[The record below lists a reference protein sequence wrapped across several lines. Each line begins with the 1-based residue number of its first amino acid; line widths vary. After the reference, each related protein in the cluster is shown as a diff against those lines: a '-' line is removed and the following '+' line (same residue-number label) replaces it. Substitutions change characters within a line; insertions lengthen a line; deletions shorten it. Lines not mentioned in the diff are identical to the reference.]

1 PGKNDFKRPTFAL
14 GRISFGVDDD
24 SSSSSSSS
32 FSAEDSA
39 FGAARSKALSPI
51 SSGKRVPLAPA
62 AGAENVGGGGGG
74 VGSSGRASVLADRSL
89 RENARVDMDED
100 QERRRSPFSSP
111 TVGSAQ
117 HVGGG
122 GGGGDGHPKAA
133 AAARPQD
140 YRRRSLN
147 ESWGSPVVAGKSG
160 YEEMLPS
167 PAAVS
172 GNTPRDRRDCA
183 DPARGNGLPPPP
195 PPEKDGAAAVPSEA
209 EAARRTGASAPGE
222 EPPAIGTGSPGD
234 VGAGSED
241 FPEWNDCGGVYDD
254 YGDDFGSGGVYTYSP
269 SPPRSSAATSA
280 AGMGAG
286 SSYFRSSFG
295 GPVSSGNSSCNAR
308 DSTGGKSAASSPVD
322 TSHVLD
328 LSASSPPPLPPT
340 SRFSKQVLPPKIPTV
355 ASGNRRGQGSARLV
369 VCSDDDDDDFVDCL
383 EVEQA
388 VNAIP
393 AVRNGGARDRGW
405 SGTGPKKPPSKN
417 GSFGGSGCGGDGDG
431 DGGRFALGNSC
442 SLAGGPAARQPSKSL
457 GRASLGDGGRYGD
470 LVVGAAGEWRR
481 DEGGETWKMAASRG
495 GGNASGGRESDDDES
510 DHYELTPRKKK
521 EAFSVPAELYNRMY
535 AHQRIGVRWLWS
547 LHQGDMGGILGDDM
561 GLGKT
566 FQVTCFLA
574 GLFGTRQAKSALVL
588 APKSVMRGW
597 EDELGRWL
605 VKAACPKAEVVVM
618 ASEMPAEAR
627 RRAIALAGEGGSRG
641 RGAVLIT
648 TYGMVSSNPKQF
660 APAVGGSGG
669 WIERGEPRQHVWDY
683 VILDEGHKIK
693 NASTK

>member
-1 PGKNDFKRPTFAL
+1 
-14 GRISFGVDDD
+14 
-24 SSSSSSSS
+24 
-32 FSAEDSA
+32 
-39 FGAARSKALSPI
+39 
-51 SSGKRVPLAPA
+51 
-62 AGAENVGGGGGG
+62 
-74 VGSSGRASVLADRSL
+74 
-89 RENARVDMDED
+89 
-100 QERRRSPFSSP
+100 
-111 TVGSAQ
+111 
-117 HVGGG
+117 
-122 GGGGDGHPKAA
+122 
-133 AAARPQD
+133 
-140 YRRRSLN
+140 
-147 ESWGSPVVAGKSG
+147 
-160 YEEMLPS
+160 
-167 PAAVS
+167 
-172 GNTPRDRRDCA
+172 
-183 DPARGNGLPPPP
+183 
-195 PPEKDGAAAVPSEA
+195 
-209 EAARRTGASAPGE
+209 
-222 EPPAIGTGSPGD
+222 
-234 VGAGSED
+234 
-241 FPEWNDCGGVYDD
+241 
-254 YGDDFGSGGVYTYSP
+254 
-269 SPPRSSAATSA
+269 
-280 AGMGAG
+280 
-286 SSYFRSSFG
+286 
-295 GPVSSGNSSCNAR
+295 SGNSSCNAR

-481 DEGGETWKMAASRG
+481 DEGGETWKMAASGG

-618 ASEMPAEAR
+618 ASEMPAKAR
-627 RRAIALAGEGGSRG
+627 RRAIALAAEGGSRG

-693 NASTK
+693 NASTKTPVQNNLKELHTVVDWATFGKLLGPYKYFKKA